1 MSSKKTFTL
10 SLVALSLSLALAV
23 CAWAQTANSR
33 VSGTVTDATGAVV
46 SGAKVTAKNEATGV
60 TYTQAT
66 TSAGLYSFPSLPVG
80 SYTITIEI
88 SGFKTANRM
97 GAILQVDTPLVVD
110 VALEV
115 GQASEIVNVE
125 GSFEKL
131 QTANATI
138 GNVVEQKAIEQ
149 LPLNGRNP
157 LSLITLEAGVTQRSA
172 GAGSNTISVNG
183 SRDRAFNVTIDG
195 IDANESSV
203 PTATNNIY
211 RLNPDNIKEYKVTTN
226 NATAEEGRNSGA
238 SVSIATRS
246 GGNDL
251 HGTVFHFLRNDALN
265 TKEFFSNAQDSPKR
279 GMKLNQ
285 FGFEVSGP
293 IRKNKTFF
301 FASYQNNIINV
312 TQPIDQAFGGVP
324 IVYSPTALAGKFRY
338 FIPNPAKPLVING
351 STITRNSPLLVD
363 PQTGALRPEVPV
375 CGGDVTLGCV
385 ATYDIFAHDP
395 RRIGL
400 DKVTAGFLNSYPRP
414 NSYAAIATAIDG
426 LNTGGFVWNPP
437 TEFRGPNWLARVD
450 HTFNETNAVYGRFL
464 YSDYNT
470 LKGDPLNSRPQVFP
484 GDFPPL
490 GEVFRRSH
498 NLAVNYRRTF
508 SSRVVN
514 EFTMGYARFVFT
526 FTQGEADQRFPA
538 VPPFDFGTISDPFN
552 NTPRTF
558 RAVTVPQFLDNLSV
572 VSGSHVFRVGANLR
586 FYRHVD
592 QRGQPGGI
600 NVTPNI
606 TFLGSQRTPQLDSEL
621 PKDINSTDN
630 TLFLNTIN
638 NLLGAPARFSQ
649 TFIGDL
655 TADAFLP
662 FQTNGKVNFQGVKH
676 RLNQYN
682 VYAQDEWKLR
692 PNFTINY
699 GVRWEINPPP
709 NSGDGFTFVP
719 DKSIIAPGPANPV
732 VNQPGAVT
740 FVKSDKWYEGKYLG
754 VIGPRIGFAWSPE
767 AKDGVLGKLL
777 GGSNNR
783 TVIRAGYGIAYDPI
797 SSFQVTAVAGRVP
810 GYVISC
816 STTLTNNGTTKP
828 PFQNAPATGCAQVVR
843 TDATVLPRLGDGFP
857 LEVTPPTSR
866 PSQFLNAPLQLYS
879 DAPTLAIFD
888 PKIGLPTVH
897 QWNLSV
903 QRELPWEMVGQ
914 VSYIGRRG
922 THLLRSYDI
931 NQINADPI
939 LPSFLIMR
947 ANVRAGCNADGTGC
961 PSGVT
966 GRNVSIVGNGA
977 NQVRASVVNS
987 SAARTEILQNEAGA
1001 LAERIENNTLGLRL
1015 RPNQQ
1020 FNRITYLDSGGDSYY
1035 HGLQVVLRRRFG
1047 RGLGANMSYTLAKSI
1062 DNGSLDP
1069 VGSASGGGLNT
1080 TTSRA
1085 PVDVRDFGLERG
1097 RSDFDRRHVFNA
1109 AAVWDLP
1116 FGKGEKFGGD
1126 WHPAI
1131 NAVLGNWS
1139 INGLFTAMSGEPF
1152 SVTSGA
1158 RTSNNTHVSRAVILD
1173 PNVKAELQDKP
1184 GVLGPVL
1191 FPDASAFALPE
1202 PGGNGGPRNVF
1213 TAPGFWNADIGL
1225 IKVFN
1230 LSERFRLQFRTEIFN
1245 AFNHANFDNP
1255 RDASSG
1261 SPSILSAVFA
1271 QTCCAAVSTP
1281 STQTI
1286 IQTGESSRV
1295 IQFALK
1301 LTF

>member
-1 MSSKKTFTL
+1 MKRILCVTL
-10 SLVALSLSLALAV
+10 GVLLLALVGLSAH
-23 CAWAQTANSR
+23 AQTANSR
-33 VSGTVTDATGAVV
+33 ISGTVMDATGAVV
-46 SGAKVTAKNEATGV
+46 PGAKVSAKNEATGV
-60 TYTQAT
+60 VYTQMT
-66 TSAGLYSFPSLPVG
+66 TDAGLYAFPSLVVG
-80 SYTITIEI
+80 TYTISVEMP
-88 SGFKTANRM
+88 GFKTTNKT
-97 GAILQVDTPLVVD
+97 GVILQVDTPLVVD
-110 VALEV
+110 IPLEI
-115 GQASEIVNVE
+115 GQASEVVNVE
-125 GSFEKL
+125 GAYERL

-157 LSLITLEAGVTQRSA
+157 LTLITLEAGVSPRSS

-183 SRDRAFNVTIDG
+183 SRDRAFNLTIDG

-238 SVSIATRS
+238 SVSVATRS

-251 HGTVFHFLRNDALN
+251 RGTVFHFLRNDALN
-265 TKEFFSNAQDSPKR
+265 TKEFFANAQGTPKR

-301 FASYQNNIINV
+301 FGSYQGNIINI
-312 TQPIDQAFGGVP
+312 TQPIDQSFGVP
-324 IVYSPTALAGKFRY
+324 IVYSPTALSGKFRY
-338 FIPNPAKPLVING
+338 FIPDPARPLVING
-351 STITRNSPLLVD
+351 TTIMRNSPLLVN

-375 CGGDVTLGCV
+375 CGGAVTAGCV
-385 ATYDIFAHDP
+385 ATYDIFANDP
-395 RRIGL
+395 RGLGL
-400 DKVTAGFLNSYPRP
+400 DKVVAGLLNSYPRP
-414 NSYAAIATAIDG
+414 NTYAAIASGIDG
-426 LNTGGFVWNPP
+426 LNTGGYVWNPP
-437 TEFRGPNWLARVD
+437 TEFRGPAWMARVD
-450 HTFNETNAVYGRFL
+450 HTFNENNAVFARFL
-464 YSDYNT
+464 FSDYNT

-484 GDFPPL
+484 GNFPPL

-498 NLAVNYRRTF
+498 NLAINYRRTF
-508 SSRVVN
+508 SSRVIN
-514 EFTMGYARFVFT
+514 ELTMGYARFVFL

-538 VPPFDFGTISDPFN
+538 VPPFDFASISEPYN

-558 RAVTVPQFLDNLSV
+558 RAVTVPQFLDNLSI
-572 VSGSHVFRVGANLR
+572 VSGAHVIRVGTNMR

-592 QRGQPGGI
+592 QRGQPGGV
-600 NVTPNI
+600 NVTPSI
-606 TFLGSQRTPQLDSEL
+606 SFLASTRSPQLATPL
-621 PKDINSTDN
+621 PTNLNATDN

-638 NLLGAPARFSQ
+638 NLLGTPARLSQ

-655 TADAFLP
+655 SANVFLP
-662 FQTNGKVNFQGVKH
+662 FQTNGKVNFQAVKH

-682 VYAQDEWKLR
+682 VYAQDEWKVR

-719 DKSIIAPGPANPV
+719 DKSIIAPGPANPAV
-732 VNQPGAVT
+732 GQPGAVT

-754 VIGPRIGFAWSPE
+754 VIGPRIGLAWSPD
-767 AKDGVLGKLL
+767 AKNGVFGRLF

-783 TVIRAGYGIAYDPI
+783 SVIRAGYGIAYDPL
-797 SSFQVTAVAGRVP
+797 SSFQVTAVSGRVP
-810 GYVISC
+810 GYVINC
-816 STTLTNNGTTKP
+816 SSTLTNTAPFHNTTP
-828 PFQNAPATGCAQVVR
+828 GCTPAVAAG
-843 TDATVLPRLGDGFP
+843 ATQLPRLADGFP
-857 LEVTPPTSR
+857 LEVAPPSRR
-866 PSQFLNAPLQLYS
+866 PSEFLNAPLQLYS
-879 DAPTLAIFD
+879 NAPTLTMFD

-903 QRELPWEMVGQ
+903 QRELPWELVGQ
-914 VSYIGRRG
+914 VSYVGRRG

-931 NQINADPI
+931 NQINSDPI

-947 ANVRAGCNADGTGC
+947 ENIRARCNADGTGC
-961 PSGVT
+961 PAGVT
-966 GRNVSIVGNGA
+966 GRPVPIVTSGA
-977 NQVRASVVNS
+977 VAASVINS
-987 SAARTEILQNEAGA
+987 AAARTEIQQNEAGA
-1001 LAERIENNTLGLRL
+1001 FAERLENNTLALRL

-1035 HGLQVVLRRRFG
+1035 HGLQVVVRRRFG
-1047 RGLGANMSYTLAKSI
+1047 RGVGANLTYTLAKSI
-1062 DNGSLDP
+1062 DNGSIDP
-1069 VGSASGGGLNT
+1069 VGATSGGGLST

-1085 PVDVRDFGLERG
+1085 PVDARNFALERA
-1097 RSDFDRRHVFNA
+1097 RSDFDRRHVFNV

-1139 INGLFTAMSGEPF
+1139 INGIFTAMSGEPF

-1158 RTSNNTHVSRAVILD
+1158 RTSNNAHVSRAVILD
-1173 PNVKAELQDKP
+1173 PNIEAKLQEKP

-1202 PGGNGGPRNVF
+1202 PGENGGPRNFF
-1213 TAPGFWNADIGL
+1213 TAPSYWNADLGL
-1225 IKVFN
+1225 IKVFT
-1230 LSERFRLQFRTEIFN
+1230 LTERVRLQFRTEIFN

-1301 LTF
+1301 LNF